1 MSEKIGFVGL
11 GIMGNPMSQN
21 LLKAGFSV
29 RCWNRTESKMTE
41 VVDAGAEAGISASDV
56 ASHSDIIITMLSD
69 SPDVEEV
76 ILGKNGVLQGANS
89 GSVVIDMSTIS
100 PSVTR
105 NIAQKLSSKGIEM
118 MDAPV
123 SGSLPGA
130 LSGTLSIMIGG
141 SENTFD
147 RCKPIFD
154 VLGARITHCGSNGMG
169 QTTKLANQ
177 IIGLGNL
184 AALCEGLVF
193 AIKAGGNPEALMKA
207 FTGGAAN
214 SWMVENLGEKILDG
228 DFLPGF
234 MVDLAQK
241 DLRLVQ
247 EAAAEL
253 QVPLLTTPTVSN
265 LFRAAQQLG
274 AGTDGIQGYGKSLE
288 AIAGINARR

>member
-76 ILGKNGVLQGANS
+76 ILGENGILQGANS

-214 SWMVENLGEKILDG
+214 SWMVTFFLDSWLISLKKTLGWYK
-228 DFLPGF
+228 
-234 MVDLAQK
+234 K
-241 DLRLVQ
+241 LRPNYKCHYS
-247 EAAAEL
+247 
-253 QVPLLTTPTVSN
+253 PLL
-265 LFRAAQQLG
+265 L
-274 AGTDGIQGYGKSLE
+274 
-288 AIAGINARR
+288 

>member
-1 MSEKIGFVGL
+1 
-11 GIMGNPMSQN
+11 
-21 LLKAGFSV
+21 
-29 RCWNRTESKMTE
+29 
-41 VVDAGAEAGISASDV
+41 
-56 ASHSDIIITMLSD
+56 
-69 SPDVEEV
+69 
-76 ILGKNGVLQGANS
+76 
-89 GSVVIDMSTIS
+89 
-100 PSVTR
+100 
-105 NIAQKLSSKGIEM
+105 
-118 MDAPV
+118 
-123 SGSLPGA
+123 
-130 LSGTLSIMIGG
+130 
-141 SENTFD
+141 
-147 RCKPIFD
+147 
-154 VLGARITHCGSNGMG
+154 MG

-193 AIKAGGNPEALMKA
+193 AIKAGGNPEALMQA

-274 AGTDGIQGYGKSLE
+274 AGSDGIQGYVKSLE